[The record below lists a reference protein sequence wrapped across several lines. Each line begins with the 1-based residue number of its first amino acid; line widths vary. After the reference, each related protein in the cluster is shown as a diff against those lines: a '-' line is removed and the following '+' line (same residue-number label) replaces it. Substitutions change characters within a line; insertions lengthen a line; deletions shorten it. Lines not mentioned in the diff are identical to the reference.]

1 MQIVMFD
8 RQSIFI
14 HGMKISLQHRIPGVS
29 IQGASQADELWQK
42 LESYPEALVMLD
54 GDQDGEFCYWLLQK
68 TVVQF
73 PEVKVLITATDCNK
87 RWLQEVIHFNVLA
100 IVPRDST
107 VETFALAVNSAAM
120 GMMFL
125 PGDWRT
131 TPEKDIKDLKSLSA
145 RQREILTMLAA
156 GGTKKKKGR
165 GGEYQYRNG
174 KSASGITVS
183 PSGSQKSH
191 PGGNDVK
198 YLLLKRII
206 LQPAGS

>member
-68 TVVQF
+68 TAVQF

-87 RWLQEVIHFNVLA
+87 RWL
-100 IVPRDST
+100 T
-107 VETFALAVNSAAM
+107 VVT
-120 GMMFL
+120 
-125 PGDWRT
+125 
-131 TPEKDIKDLKSLSA
+131 
-145 RQREILTMLAA
+145 
-156 GGTKKKKGR
+156 
-165 GGEYQYRNG
+165 
-174 KSASGITVS
+174 
-183 PSGSQKSH
+183 GSYSF
-191 PGGNDVK
+191 
-198 YLLLKRII
+198 
-206 LQPAGS
+206 